1 MSTEPVA
8 SADVEAEKQ
17 TSEVQPKVETA
28 VEPVSETVAEPVA
41 AQSEEG
47 KEPEDEIA
55 KELKRLKRRVDKRT
69 ADIYRIRAENEQLK
83 AQLSQKEA
91 SLANIQETH
100 ALTDPVT
107 LAKEISRIDRFTE
120 KSNEIVGR
128 GLSKHTDYLPVLRDL
143 SSEVGDF
150 VLPSGAPSRFMEVVL
165 EVSEKPHELLYY
177 LGKNPEIASD
187 LADLTPAK
195 LATRL
200 DRIEREMAETS
211 KPKTS
216 SAPKPIEPVKPAG
229 TPMKDPSKMTDRE
242 FAAWRRAQIAQRH

>member
-1 MSTEPVA
+1 MNTEPTV
-8 SADVEAEKQ
+8 SPDVEPKEP
-17 TSEVQPKVETA
+17 TSEVKPTEVTTPETA
-28 VEPVSETVAEPVA
+28 VETQSAEPVPE
-41 AQSEEG
+41 Q
-47 KEPEDEIA
+47 EPEDEA
-55 KELKRLKRRVDKRT
+55 TKALKKMQRRIDKRT
-69 ADIYRIRAENEQLK
+69 ADIYRARAENEQLK
-83 AQLSQKEA
+83 ARLSELEA
-91 SLANIQETH
+91 KVGSNPETP
-100 ALTDPVT
+100 ASTDPVV
-107 LAKEISRIDRFTE
+107 LAKEIARIDRFTE
-120 KSNEIVGR
+120 KANDIVAKGSN
-128 GLSKHTDYLPVLRDL
+128 KHSDYLPVLKDL

-150 VLPSGAPSRFMEVVL
+150 VLPNGAPSRFMEVVL

-200 DRIEREMAETS
+200 DRIEREMADTS